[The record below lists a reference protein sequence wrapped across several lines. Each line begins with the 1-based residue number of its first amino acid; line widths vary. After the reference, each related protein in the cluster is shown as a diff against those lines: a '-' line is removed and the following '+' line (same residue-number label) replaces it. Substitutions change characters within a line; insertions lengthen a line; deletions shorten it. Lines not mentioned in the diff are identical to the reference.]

1 VTVYA
6 LTTGHKLGLGLVALV
21 WIVFSL
27 TVSMIVPRF
36 RPGFPGKSLPAFLAL
51 VTLFFVAMLTAV
63 FVFGKEAK
71 KSAASSAPPAQ
82 TSTPAAPSA
91 TPAQLA
97 DGKKVFA
104 KVSCG
109 GCHTLKDANAH
120 GTVGPNLDQ
129 LKPDAAKVAHQVEN
143 GGAAMPA
150 FKGVLT
156 PQQIT
161 DVAAYVATVA
171 GK

>member
-6 LTTGHKLGLGLVALV
+6 LSTGNKLGLGFVALA

-27 TVSMIVPRF
+27 TVSMVVPRF
-36 RPGFPGKSLPAFLAL
+36 RPGFPGRNLPAFLAL
-51 VTLFFVAMLTAV
+51 VSLFFVAMLTAV

-71 KSAASSAPPAQ
+71 KSAASAETSAQ
-82 TSTPAAPSA
+82 TSAPAAPSA
-91 TPAQLA
+91 SPAQLA
-97 DGKKVFA
+97 SGKQAFA

-109 GCHTLKDANAH
+109 GCHILKAANAH
-120 GTVGPNLDQ
+120 GAVGPNLDQ
-129 LKPDAAKVAHQVEN
+129 LKPDAATVERQVTN

-150 FKGVLT
+150 FKGILT
-156 PQQIT
+156 PQQIK